1 MPRNHRAT
9 SFRDAQAHIATT
21 KRTIYD
27 KQRGLGSNSV
37 ETFLRRYKILYHER
51 GYSSL
56 VFWAQPLGHS
66 MTTLCATG
74 ERDRCAVAVGNAF
87 GSARRPR
94 RAVPPYR

>member
-9 SFRDAQAHIATT
+9 SFRDTQTHIATP

-37 ETFLRRYKILYHER
+37 EGILRGYTNLYHER

-56 VFWAQPLGHS
+56 AFWDQPLRHS
-66 MTTLCATG
+66 MTTPCASG
-74 ERDRCAVAVGNAF
+74 ERDRRAVAVGNSA
-87 GSARRPR
+87 GSARRRR